1 MNSNSA
7 LVCNMNVFTPEQR
20 DSHIENTTQLMQA
33 VQTIQEI
40 ENGFRFTFPDD
51 TELITKIAE
60 FISNEHL
67 CCQFLRF
74 NLSVNP
80 NSEPISLS
88 LAGPV
93 GTQEFLRLEF
103 RGAFQ

>member
-1 MNSNSA
+1 MD
-7 LVCNMNVFTPEQR
+7 VFTPAQR
-20 DSHIENTTQLMQA
+20 NSHVENATQLMKT
-33 VQTIQEI
+33 VQSIQEV

-60 FISNEHL
+60 FISNERL
-67 CCQFLRF
+67 CCPFLRF
-74 NLSVNP
+74 NLNVNP

-88 LAGPV
+88 LAGHL